1 MAPNRPNCP
10 LHCLHSRPCPARL
23 SLPTVICWPLT
34 AQVFAC
40 TQMHFLKKKSYV
52 VKWLFKLEQ
61 DFEGTVYLN
70 LNVMMYW
77 HPLHSWRFKFTLG
90 YTEEIKKNWRSH
102 CQCLTS
108 VCHPQGQSRGRDG
121 GQNLYYPRPMHS
133 PPPVRRVTLP
143 LFATNYNSSNYTPPL
158 HFTLAHT
165 PPLFHDSLEGGST
178 LSHHDTLQAL
188 QSDTRSAGLIQLWHE
203 YYKIIWAGTSTGA
216 DRTGHKVG
224 IIWNT
229 DIMMPQTGTAMVG
242 SQFQLTDRDISVVVQ
257 NSIIMHHSSEHPS
270 KTNSEYQSIFMLFG
284 EFKGLFIQVVWRAAW
299 RQKKIGNVQ
308 ECHSGWR
315 VYDHACMLE

>member
-1 MAPNRPNCP
+1 M
-10 LHCLHSRPCPARL
+10 
-23 SLPTVICWPLT
+23 VIIVIIW
-34 AQVFAC
+34 
-40 TQMHFLKKKSYV
+40 
-52 VKWLFKLEQ
+52 FKLKE

-70 LNVMMYW
+70 LNVIMNW
-77 HPLHSWRFKFTLG
+77 HPLHSWRVKFCISKNCISTFG
-90 YTEEIKKNWRSH
+90 YTEEMKKNWRSH
-102 CQCLTS
+102 YQYLTS

-121 GQNLYYPRPMHS
+121 GQNQYYPRPMHS
-133 PPPVRRVTLP
+133 PPPVRRVTFP

-165 PPLFHDSLEGGST
+165 PPLFHDSLEGGSS

-242 SQFQLTDRDISVVVQ
+242 SQFQLTDRDTSEIMLGDISVVVQ
-257 NSIIMHHSSEHPS
+257 NS
-270 KTNSEYQSIFMLFG
+270 
-284 EFKGLFIQVVWRAAW
+284 
-299 RQKKIGNVQ
+299 
-308 ECHSGWR
+308 
-315 VYDHACMLE
+315 